1 MAQQT
6 KTNILSLLSLLLLI
20 RALPVHANKLDGFVA
35 NCTSNQDGTGLCV
48 NQETKQSFTCLII
61 PGQVIDCSTASGK
74 DFQCVAISGAIGNQ
88 AQFSCD
94 PKVDQMLMGELTDKA
109 FNPEELGE
117 PVDANEASTT
127 EIIDGNLT
135 EQQRN
140 LLDYLRLSS
149 TENQANQSPQ

>member
-1 MAQQT
+1 M
-6 KTNILSLLSLLLLI
+6 KRNILSLLIFLLLI
-20 RALPVHANKLDGFVA
+20 RVLPVHASKPDGFVA

-94 PKVDQMLMGELTDKA
+94 PKVDQMLMGEVTDKA

>member
-1 MAQQT
+1 M
-6 KTNILSLLSLLLLI
+6 KKNILSFLIFLLLI
-20 RALPVHANKLDGFVA
+20 RVLPVHANKPDGFVA

-94 PKVDQMLMGELTDKA
+94 PKVDQMLMGEVTDKA